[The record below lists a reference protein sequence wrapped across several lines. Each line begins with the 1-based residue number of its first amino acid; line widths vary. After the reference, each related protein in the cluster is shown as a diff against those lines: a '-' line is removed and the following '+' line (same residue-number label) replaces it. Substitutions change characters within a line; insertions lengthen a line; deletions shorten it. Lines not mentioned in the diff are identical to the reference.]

1 MTTKPVIDGRYAISI
16 KQQKQPGKP
25 RLIALEK
32 FSWREEEDGV
42 RRQIPEVMALY
53 SSPVLLVRDLV
64 SDAIGHQVLRKGMET
79 VSSYVAETRRL
90 AELAEMAMAELQA
103 VHD

>member
-1 MTTKPVIDGRYAISI
+1 MTTKPVIDGRYAISV

-32 FSWREEEDGV
+32 FSWREEEGV
-42 RRQIPEVMALY
+42 RRQVSEVMALY

-64 SDAIGHQVLRKGMET
+64 SDAIGYQVLRKGMET

-90 AELAEMAMAELQA
+90 AELAEMALAELRA
-103 VHD
+103 AHD

>member
-1 MTTKPVIDGRYAISI
+1 MTTKPVIDGRYAISV

-32 FSWREEEDGV
+32 FSWREEDGV
-42 RRQIPEVMALY
+42 RRQVSEVMALY

-90 AELAEMAMAELQA
+90 AELAEIALAELQA